1 MDIKTA
7 ETSAAECT
15 VGVFNY
21 LDESVRPSLF
31 RNGRVL
37 TRRDSD
43 GNDFGTEGLL
53 TRKVEMP
60 VCNARR
66 VDNEARPAFDTNGFE
81 LLDASLDDEG
91 IDFYNHQSVVG
102 NYYRECARL
111 VSECTGAA
119 AYAFDHNIRSVSGKR
134 SGKRITGGQQVQ
146 EPLHFVHG
154 DYTLSSAPQRLR
166 DLTRPPTGNDTLSP
180 LLQPGA
186 SLIDPEDAQRALNRG
201 RFAIINVWRNIN
213 QSPVSIHP
221 LALCDSRSVDPE
233 DLVVFEVHYQDRIGE
248 NYFARHS
255 TSHRWYYYPQ
265 MKRHE
270 ALLIKQWD
278 SAGMLARSGGEVADT
293 KTETE
298 NTPCT
303 FSYHS
308 AFEDP
313 ESSADAPDRCSIEVR
328 CMVIYD

>member
-1 MDIKTA
+1 MDVKTA
-7 ETSAAECT
+7 VTSAAECT

-60 VCNARR
+60 VCNARLLSK
-66 VDNEARPAFDTNGFE
+66 EARPACDTNGFE
-81 LLDASLDDEG
+81 LLEAPLDDEG
-91 IDFYNHQSVVG
+91 MDFYNHQSVVRT
-102 NYYRECARL
+102 YYTECARR
-111 VSECTGAA
+111 VSESTGVR

-134 SGKRITGGQQVQ
+134 SGKRITGGQLVQ

-166 DLTRPPTGNDTLSP
+166 DLTQPPTANDTISP
-180 LLQPGA
+180 LLQTGE
-186 SLIDPEDAQRALNRG
+186 SLIDPEDARQALADG

-213 QSPVSIHP
+213 ETPVSIHP
-221 LALCDSRSVDPE
+221 LALCDSRSVDPQ

-265 MKRHE
+265 MRRNE

-278 SAGMLARSGGEVADT
+278 SAGMLARSGGELADA
-293 KTETE
+293 KTE
-298 NTPCT
+298 NAPCT

-313 ESSADAPDRCSIEVR
+313 QSPADAPDRCSIEVR